1 MVEYADWALG
11 NFVSQAQK
19 QDWFANTLFVFVADH
34 GYAKPSS
41 PYQMPLSYHHTPM
54 FLYYPTEIAPHRDSS
69 LALQIDLTPTILS
82 MLFSDYQNHTLGVD
96 LQRVE
101 RQYAYFCADDKV
113 GVLDRDYFYIC
124 ERQGGEFLYRLGD
137 STKHNHISDL
147 QRKGRANETLRLF
160 DDAKKQRYAQKLNHF
175 LQVIEFLRHFVISFL
190 PIIQQNGITKIFFLL
205 VIRLSSHGNTI
216 TRRDNTITKP
226 W

>member
-1 MVEYADWALG
+1 
-11 NFVSQAQK
+11 
-19 QDWFANTLFVFVADH
+19 
-34 GYAKPSS
+34 
-41 PYQMPLSYHHTPM
+41 MPLSYHHTPM
-54 FLYYPTEIAPHRDSS
+54 FLYYPTEIASHRDSS

-137 STKHNHISDL
+137 STKHNHISDCKEKAE
-147 QRKGRANETLRLF
+147 QMKH
-160 DDAKKQRYAQKLNHF
+160 YAFSMMQKSNDMLKN
-175 LQVIEFLRHFVISFL
+175 S
-190 PIIQQNGITKIFFLL
+190 TTSCK
-205 VIRLSSHGNTI
+205 
-216 TRRDNTITKP
+216 
-226 W
+226 

>member
-1 MVEYADWALG
+1 
-11 NFVSQAQK
+11 
-19 QDWFANTLFVFVADH
+19 
-34 GYAKPSS
+34 
-41 PYQMPLSYHHTPM
+41 M

-137 STKHNHISDL
+137 STKHNHISDCKEKAE
-147 QRKGRANETLRLF
+147 QMKN
-160 DDAKKQRYAQKLNHF
+160 YALSMMQKSNDMLKN
-175 LQVIEFLRHFVISFL
+175 S
-190 PIIQQNGITKIFFLL
+190 TTSCK
-205 VIRLSSHGNTI
+205 
-216 TRRDNTITKP
+216 
-226 W
+226 